1 MGLTENIKNKLLS
14 FTPNQ
19 NTFIIIG
26 VSLLFIGVAIYVYK
40 SYIQPKLNPNYVAN
54 KEFVSADEDEK
65 EAEVLFFH
73 TEWCPHCKK
82 AKPHWEQFKEKY
94 EGKIINNHRV
104 LCKEYDCDK
113 NEKLCDKYK
122 IDGYPTIKMLKDSQ
136 IIEYDAKPTIEN
148 LTKFVESTL

>member
-1 MGLTENIKNKLLS
+1 MGLAENIKNKLFS

-19 NTFIIIG
+19 NTIIILG

-54 KEFVSADEDEK
+54 KEFVAQDDDEK

-82 AKPHWEQFKEKY
+82 ARPHWEQFKEKY

-122 IDGYPTIKMLKDSQ
+122 IDGYPTIKMLKDGQ

>member
-122 IDGYPTIKMLKDSQ
+122 IDGYPTIKMLKDGQ

>member
-1 MGLTENIKNKLLS
+1 MGLAENIKNKLFS

-26 VSLLFIGVAIYVYK
+26 ISLLFIGVAIYVYK
-40 SYIQPKLNPNYVAN
+40 TYIQPKLNPNYVAN
-54 KEFVSADEDEK
+54 KEFVAADDDEK

-82 AKPHWEQFKEKY
+82 ARPHWEQFKDKY

-104 LCKEYDCDK
+104 ICKEYDCDK

-122 IDGYPTIKMLKDSQ
+122 IDGYPTIKMLKDGQ